1 MHFEKPGQLAFTK
14 DNSVYKVNV
23 DNVDISNFFLKIVEK
38 LDANNGK
45 LDFFVPLGSSV
56 DGLELVEKLQKLTTV
71 EKIRVPT
78 GFMGNYKFGM
88 ISVIN
93 YAAISNSL
101 NILN

>member
-56 DGLELVEKLQKLTTV
+56 DGLELVEKLQKLQKLTTV

-78 GFMGNYKFGM
+78 GFMGNYKFSM
-88 ISVIN
+88 ISVIY
-93 YAAISNSL
+93 YAI
-101 NILN
+101 IIV